1 VHETFTHQHHAHCES
16 GVFTSLLCHH
26 GVDISESMV
35 FGIGSGLFFSH
46 LPFIKVYGLPLT
58 AYRIAPGGII
68 KRAAKRL
75 GIRLKFETFSDEE
88 RGMSALDQALADG
101 RPIGLQTGVF
111 WLPFFPPA
119 YRFQFNA
126 HNLIVYGK
134 EGDDYLISDPTLDRP
149 VKCPSSDLR
158 KARFSK
164 GFLAPKGKM
173 YYPVEIPRDLD
184 YRKAVSKGIRE
195 VCSKML
201 NRVHS
206 LVGVRAIRAM
216 AKKIPAWPQ
225 KQGEKYAAAQLA
237 NLIRMQEEIGT
248 GGAGFRFVYASFLQE
263 AGDMLG
269 MDELLVLSQRMTK
282 VGDRWN
288 SFAYK
293 AAPVC
298 KGRKNGRAAYF
309 ELRDILLDCAD
320 QEYGIFSDLRR
331 VKI

>member
-1 VHETFTHQHHAHCES
+1 
-16 GVFTSLLCHH
+16 
-26 GVDISESMV
+26 MV
-35 FGIGSGLFFSH
+35 FGVGSGLFFSH
-46 LPFIKVYGLPLT
+46 LPFVKVYGLPLT

-75 GIRLKFETFSDEE
+75 GIRLKFEIFRDEE
-88 RGMSALDQALADG
+88 RGMSALDQALAEG

-173 YYPVEIPRDLD
+173 YYPAKIPRDLD
-184 YRKAVSKGIRE
+184 YRKAVSKGIQE

-201 NRVHS
+201 NKVHS
-206 LVGVRAIRAM
+206 LVGVPAIRAM
-216 AKKIPAWPQ
+216 AKKIPVWPQ
-225 KQGEKYAAAQLA
+225 KRGEKYAAAQLA

-263 AGDMLG
+263 AGEMLG
-269 MDELLVLSQRMTK
+269 MDELLGLSRRMTK

-298 KGRKNGRAAYF
+298 KGRKKGRAAYV

>member
-1 VHETFTHQHHAHCES
+1 MA
-16 GVFTSLLCHH
+16 
-26 GVDISESMV
+26 
-35 FGIGSGLFFSH
+35 FGIGSGLFFSY
-46 LPFIKVYGLPLT
+46 LPFVKVYGFPLT

-68 KRAAKRL
+68 KRASKRL
-75 GIRLKFETFSDEE
+75 GIRFKYESFRDEE
-88 RGMSALDQALADG
+88 KGMAALDLALAGG

-173 YYPVEIPRDLD
+173 YYPVEVPRDLD
-184 YRKAVSKGIRE
+184 YPKAISQGIRE

-201 NRVHS
+201 TRIHP
-206 LVGVRAIRAM
+206 LVGVPAIRAM
-216 AKKIPAWPQ
+216 ARKVPAWPQ
-225 KQGEKYAAAQLA
+225 KKGEKYAAGQLA

-263 AGDMLG
+263 AGDMFG
-269 MDELLVLSQRMTK
+269 MDELLSLSERMTK

-288 SFAYK
+288 TFAYK

-298 KGRKNGRAAYF
+298 KRRRKGGAAYV

-331 VKI
+331 VKF